1 MVANPTDG
9 PAFDA
14 AREWRALESGLDS
27 LTRAGQVQLV
37 RIEDASEAA
46 LKRQLAANPFHVFHF
61 IGRGQTHGARYATL
75 VLEGQGNR
83 ARAVTARHLGE
94 LLGAQP
100 ALGVVVLQS
109 FCGGGDLFR
118 EAGALLVADGFP
130 SVVTAA
136 PASDAAAA
144 QFVRGIY
151 SALIAGEPL
160 KPAMSRSSGAP
171 VVHGQSET
179 VVFPVASAPASDT
192 PPASIPASDVA
203 QREVAEARARREE
216 LERRRAAGV
225 FDVFLCHNAKDKPAV
240 KDVGRQ
246 LMDRGILPW
255 LDVWQLRPGMPW
267 QRLLE
272 EQIADINAA
281 AVFVGADGMGPWQRQ
296 ELDSFLRQFVTRS
309 CPVIPVLLP
318 DAPREPQLPIFL
330 QGMTWVDFRSGALD
344 ALDRLIWGITG
355 RPTPMGL

>member
-1 MVANPTDG
+1 
-9 PAFDA
+9 
-14 AREWRALESGLDS
+14 
-27 LTRAGQVQLV
+27 
-37 RIEDASEAA
+37 
-46 LKRQLAANPFHVFHF
+46 
-61 IGRGQTHGARYATL
+61 
-75 VLEGQGNR
+75 
-83 ARAVTARHLGE
+83 
-94 LLGAQP
+94 
-100 ALGVVVLQS
+100 VLQS

-136 PASDAAAA
+136 PASDAAAG

-160 KPAMSRSSGAP
+160 ARAMSRSSGAQVGT
-171 VVHGQSET
+171 VVHGAGG
-179 VVFPVASAPASDT
+179 VVAFAAASAPASDSSLTAAAPGIT
-192 PPASIPASDVA
+192 PAPILASDVA
-203 QREVAEARARREE
+203 QREVADARARREE

-255 LDVWQLRPGMPW
+255 LDTWQLRPGMPW

-272 EQIADINAA
+272 EQIAGINAA

-296 ELDSFLRQFVTRS
+296 ELDSFLRQFVTRN

-330 QGMTWVDFRSGALD
+330 QGMTWVDFRSGTLD

-355 RPTPMGL
+355 RPTPMGS